1 MKNLNEESEIFSHDE
16 KLQLKSNPV
25 GNLGEKINPHNNI
38 HHEGNNLNQE
48 QRIPVSN
55 NNNQNGNYR
64 LKFHYHNTNQMN
76 MHGMNHQ
83 HYHQHQHQH
92 DFSNPRYLYYYILG
106 YLSYANYYIQKSFTS
121 ITSTLDLAIANS
133 SFSPNIKT
141 LIHTKQIFL
150 IIYIIN
156 IQYLLYV
163 VEKISF
169 LYFLNQNSRAFMIF
183 SLIILYLHFFLF
195 KERLFV
201 ERDEELEKFVLK
213 RNPQAK
219 RGKCEHCDI
228 LKVVRSSHCVFC
240 NRCVKKYQL
249 HSDWFNICVGTNNEL
264 LYALTLFFIIFY
276 FCISNF
282 IFCYYILFRRDL
294 LSYLILIYT
303 LFTIAGIYITFNSGK
318 FLYQF
323 VKECLLTNLTFY
335 EKNNIRRLNY
345 ISINGFQ
352 RTIFNPFDKGTQ
364 RNLEEMLINT
374 FDINIYSNYKNNNI
388 ENLSEIID
396 DNDKNNE
403 EEEFNRFNDADYF
416 KLMLKLVEHFDP
428 LVTSKQNVYKF
439 VDGKEIIN
447 WNRLMIFTVFDIIN
461 SPLKDAMINQAR
473 YYLEQREKQL
483 KERNERMQK
492 VEDEKIDESKNSE
505 DNKEIQEEEEKKE
518 IKEEDIIADSKE
530 DNKEGNENEEKNMNE
545 KDKEDN

>member
-25 GNLGEKINPHNNI
+25 GNLGEKINPQNNI

-55 NNNQNGNYR
+55 NSNQNGNYR

-364 RNLEEMLINT
+364 RNLEEMLINML
-374 FDINIYSNYKNNNI
+374 DINIYNEYKNFNCQ
-388 ENLSEIID
+388 NLSEIID
-396 DNDKNNE
+396 DDNNKKNE
-403 EEEFNRFNDADYF
+403 EEGFNMFDDISNF
-416 KLMLKLVEHFDP
+416 KLMLRLVEHFDP
-428 LVTSKQNVYKF
+428 VITSKENIYKF

-447 WNRLMIFTVFDIIN
+447 WNRLMIFTIFDVIN
-461 SPLKDAMINQAR
+461 SPFKDLMIKQAK
-473 YYLEQREKQL
+473 YHLEQREAFL
-483 KERNERMQK
+483 KAQEEK
-492 VEDEKIDESKNSE
+492 KKKEDEKIDENISNE
-505 DNKEIQEEEEKKE
+505 ENVEHHEENKIEE
-518 IKEEDIIADSKE
+518 IKEDKEDKENKDNKIIQEAKE
-530 DNKEGNENEEKNMNE
+530 DNN
-545 KDKEDN
+545 